1 MRKQFFLFAR
11 TSSLKQ
17 TETGARE
24 LRRSPST
31 FDSLLS
37 RASLSLLP
45 SQRPATL
52 PTPPYFASPAP
63 FSAFPSSSTSST
75 SSPGRILA
83 RRRCQTLAQ
92 ASLLP
97 SPFEERALALPFFP
111 FGPLPLPL
119 LLLQDSL
126 RLFLDW
132 NWIHPLCSAL
142 PSRTSL
148 TRESVSP

>member
-17 TETGARE
+17 AETGARE

-97 SPFEERALALPFFP
+97 SPFEERALALPFFL
-111 FGPLPLPL
+111 FGPLPLLPFYCRTAYDSSSTGIGSIPCAL
-119 LLLQDSL
+119 LF
-126 RLFLDW
+126 RPE
-132 NWIHPLCSAL
+132 H
-142 PSRTSL
+142 R
-148 TRESVSP
+148 